1 MNLQIVANKSLML
14 KRRMKSETGDLKG
27 VLAKNERGFILL
39 LILLL
44 SVVSMRRKWL
54 KNNSY
59 VSSMQIQ
66 KVATFNSD
74 RKKINLNPDKYS

>member
-74 RKKINLNPDKYS
+74 RKISI

>member
-54 KNNSY
+54 INNSY

-66 KVATFNSD
+66 KVAAFNPD
-74 RKKINLNPDKYS
+74 RKKINLNPNKYS